1 MENVLI
7 QRLKKHLVLFSILYF
22 TTVSIL
28 CNGNSWRSA
37 SSLAGDDIS
46 LFLGLASPQL
56 TNPIL
61 TPYQTGFST
70 GQPQTHVF
78 QSESSGG
85 NGTSPYY
92 GINYFHTFSAVSHPW
107 LQFVSF
113 GLDASD
119 YSMSGTALNPESGN
133 ILDISPEIRFNLYNT
148 DKFSLYATAGPGFFV
163 PTSMALMPGVG
174 YSGNGAQMPPNFL
187 DRKVGTP
194 GVVVGIDASVGVAYR
209 MTRDYSLLGEW
220 RWQDAPNLAPGGYGL
235 QASIFDAGIR
245 VNY

>member
-46 LFLGLASPQL
+46 LFLGLASPQV
-56 TNPIL
+56 TNPMY
-61 TPYQTGFST
+61 TPYINTST
-70 GQPQTHVF
+70 GNPSMH
-78 QSESSGG
+78 QSDSSGG

-92 GINYFHTFSAVSHPW
+92 GINYFHTFSAVNHPW
-107 LQFVSF
+107 LSSF
-113 GLDASD
+113 SLGLDASD
-119 YSMSGTALNPESGN
+119 YSMSGTAQNPDSGN
-133 ILDISPEIRFNLYNT
+133 ILDISPEIRFNLYTT

-163 PTSMALMPGVG
+163 PTSTYLVPGVNFI
-174 YSGNGAQMPPNFL
+174 NGTYTPTDFL
-187 DRKVGTP
+187 QRKVGTP
-194 GVVVGIDASVGVAYR
+194 GVVLGVDASVGVAYKV
-209 MTRDYSLLGEW
+209 TRDYSLLGEW

>member
-1 MENVLI
+1 MENILVQRVKNHLI
-7 QRLKKHLVLFSILYF
+7 FFTILYCI
-22 TTVSIL
+22 TVAVF

-70 GQPQTHVF
+70 GNPQTHVL

-92 GINYFHTFSAVSHPW
+92 GVNYFHTFSSSAHPW

-119 YSMSGTALNPESGN
+119 YSMSGTAQNPDSGN
-133 ILDISPEIRFNLYNT
+133 VLDISPEIRFNLYTT
-148 DKFSLYATAGPGFFV
+148 DRFSLYATAGPGFFV
-163 PTSMALMPGVG
+163 PTSTYLVPGVN
-174 YSGNGAQMPPNFL
+174 YSGNNASMPPNFL
-187 DRKVGTP
+187 DQKVGTP
-194 GVVVGIDASVGVAYR
+194 GVVLGVDASVGVAYR
-209 MTRDYSLLGEW
+209 MTRDYSILGEW